1 MQEIVAL
8 SRKSEPALV
17 KLLESSRNA
26 EPFRGK
32 PAGTWLVRRVDWR
45 PDGPIIIRITAKWT
59 RSRLVE
65 AAFPLRS
72 FPPESDSVRYAE
84 DDG

>member
-1 MQEIVAL
+1 MKEIIAF
-8 SRKSEPALV
+8 SRKSDSALV

-26 EPFRGK
+26 EAFRGK
-32 PAGTWLVRRVDWR
+32 PPGTWLVRRVDWR
-45 PDGPIIIRITAKWT
+45 PDGPTIIRITAKWT

-72 FPPESDSVRYAE
+72 FPPESDSVRYVE